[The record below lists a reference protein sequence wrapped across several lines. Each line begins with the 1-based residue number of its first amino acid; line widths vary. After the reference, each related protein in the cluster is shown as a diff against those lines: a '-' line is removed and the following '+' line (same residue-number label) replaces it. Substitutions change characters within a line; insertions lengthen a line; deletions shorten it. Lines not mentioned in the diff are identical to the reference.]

1 LIVGPIKGIEK
12 PMRVSRPSSD
22 MLVLTRTRFG
32 ALIRLLIWLAIVA
45 GFYWVLLTEQ
55 PQSLVQAQP
64 ARWLLVLV
72 PLFLLPYLVDIVRVL
87 VRGESHVFDAGVGE
101 LRAAQHAPVP
111 FAQIQ
116 CLELRAVNGGCEE
129 LTLSARLLDGRSIAL
144 LTDDA
149 SSRFVTLAAEAAN
162 LAGVE
167 LTRR

>member
-12 PMRVSRPSSD
+12 PMRISRPSAD
-22 MLVLTRTRFG
+22 KLVLTRSRFG
-32 ALIRLLIWLAIVA
+32 ALIRLLIWLAIVG

-55 PQSLVQAQP
+55 SQSLVQAQP
-64 ARWLLVLV
+64 APWLLVLV
-72 PLFLLPYLVDIVRVL
+72 PLFLLPYLVDITRVL

-116 CLELRAVNGGCEE
+116 CLELNAVNGGCEE
-129 LTLSARLLDGRSIAL
+129 LTLRARLLDGRSIEL
-144 LTDDA
+144 VTGGA
-149 SSRFVTLAAEAAN
+149 SSRLVKLAAEAAN
-162 LAGVE
+162 LAGVG